1 MRIIYVEDNLANVH
15 LVKRVARMGKHEV
28 INYIDGMDALNNFAS
43 DKPDLVLMDIQL
55 AGELTGIEVVQ
66 KLRND
71 GFTTPII
78 AVTAYAMVGDK
89 ERCIEAGCTGYMSKP
104 IPVGDLV
111 NLFNQ
116 YDQAKPE
123 EEEKAVEDATAQQVK
138 PETTVTVETT
148 EKKTVVQTSETP
160 AKPAETTT
168 PTENIEKTPVASEAS
183 DTTEKPTT
191 DKIIDTVEK
200 TTAIQSALKE
210 EDKDK
215 TLVHA
220 KPDAPL
226 HKQPTQPSFS
236 RTEAKSFASESEDK
250 TSATKPTRQPLA
262 NSDSSDNLTK
272 NEETKTNTEDNLST
286 QQVADDKHAKMQ

>member
-104 IPVGDLV
+104 IPVSDLV
-111 NLFNQ
+111 HLFNE
-116 YDQAKPE
+116 YDQPQE
-123 EEEKAVEDATAQQVK
+123 EAVEDATAQHDK
-138 PETTVTVETT
+138 PETVVTAETT
-148 EKKTVVQTSETP
+148 EKKTVVQTSKTP
-160 AKPAETTT
+160 EKPAESTT
-168 PTENIEKTPVASEAS
+168 PTENTEKTPVTTEAS

-191 DKIIDTVEK
+191 SKVPDTAEK
-200 TTAIQSALKE
+200 PTTTESEPKKE
-210 EDKDK
+210 DEDKTVAD
-215 TLVHA
+215 A

-250 TSATKPTRQPLA
+250 TSATKPTQQPIT
-262 NSDSSDNLTK
+262 NSDGSDNLKK
-272 NEETKTNTEDNLST
+272 NDETKTSTEDSLST
-286 QQVADDKHAKMQ
+286 QHTADDKHAKMQ